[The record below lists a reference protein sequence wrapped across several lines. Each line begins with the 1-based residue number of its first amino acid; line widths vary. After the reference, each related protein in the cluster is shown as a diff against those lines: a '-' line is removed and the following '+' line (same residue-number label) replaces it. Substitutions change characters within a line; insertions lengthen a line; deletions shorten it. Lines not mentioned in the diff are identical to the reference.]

1 MNRLWEA
8 LSGIGGDLRGLK
20 LPVRIAVPTHEEIAA
35 AALSTLADGLADGL
49 AVGAGLNSGSF
60 LPAIAAPLA
69 GVGAAGTETE
79 AAIPELGAPAGGSG
93 GGAVTA
99 STATGGGSVTQ
110 VAAAPTT
117 APAPTPV
124 PLETTP
130 SEPSPSGS
138 GAGGGDSS
146 GDQDSLPLTATVV
159 SVSVTGKSY
168 AVSDEYGNLF
178 SVFAKNAPKT
188 GDQVKTRIT
197 PLLNG
202 TFLEASTRQVT
213 GRKGEAEIRG
223 VVSYLDAQTG
233 IVVVS
238 SRGVS
243 LALDGRE
250 VIANAGPNLR
260 VAATAEAKISLAPVE
275 SAPAAPPAGESD
287 PTGPIPPSPEAR
299 ILELEVNFYEG
310 TAVELTGKLEVLD
323 PVTRKARFAAD
334 SSGVLTGTV
343 EATLPPEVPF
353 GKLKVGKPYCVTL
366 REGADG
372 LLTLT
377 GFSPAWSEKGANDPA
392 ESYG

>member
-1 MNRLWEA
+1 
-8 LSGIGGDLRGLK
+8 
-20 LPVRIAVPTHEEIAA
+20 
-35 AALSTLADGLADGL
+35 
-49 AVGAGLNSGSF
+49 
-60 LPAIAAPLA
+60 
-69 GVGAAGTETE
+69 
-79 AAIPELGAPAGGSG
+79 
-93 GGAVTA
+93 
-99 STATGGGSVTQ
+99 
-110 VAAAPTT
+110 
-117 APAPTPV
+117 
-124 PLETTP
+124 
-130 SEPSPSGS
+130 
-138 GAGGGDSS
+138 
-146 GDQDSLPLTATVV
+146 
-159 SVSVTGKSY
+159 
-168 AVSDEYGNLF
+168 
-178 SVFAKNAPKT
+178 

-213 GRKGEAEIRG
+213 GRKSEAEIRG
-223 VVSYLDAQTG
+223 VISYLDAQTG

-250 VIANAGPNLR
+250 VIANAGTNLR
-260 VAATAEAKISLAPVE
+260 VAATAEARISLAPVE

-287 PTGPIPPSPEAR
+287 PTVPIPPSPEAR